1 VRTLRDELQEGR
13 EESRLSLHEL
23 REAVLASEL
32 QSLTS
37 SADTNYSGD
46 SNMDSI
52 RCGLDLG
59 SESGFRIRIDFD
71 DLKLKKNYSW
81 KFNFYFLDQKLQ
93 FTYP

>member
-37 SADTNYSGD
+37 SADTTYNGD

-52 RCGLDLG
+52 RWARRVLKPCGV
-59 SESGFRIRIDFD
+59 
-71 DLKLKKNYSW
+71 
-81 KFNFYFLDQKLQ
+81 
-93 FTYP
+93 

>member
-37 SADTNYSGD
+37 SADTTYSGD

-52 RCGLDLG
+52 RWARLELKPVLG
-59 SESGFRIRIDFD
+59 IRIRRTRMFLGIPDPD
-71 DLKLKKNYSW
+71 TSVRGMDLDPDPSL
-81 KFNFYFLDQKLQ
+81 FL
-93 FTYP
+93 